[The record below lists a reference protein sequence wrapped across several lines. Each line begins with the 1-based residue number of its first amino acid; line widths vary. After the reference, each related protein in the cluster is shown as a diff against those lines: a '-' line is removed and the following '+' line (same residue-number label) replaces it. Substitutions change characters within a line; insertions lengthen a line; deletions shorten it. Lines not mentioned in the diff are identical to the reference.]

1 MEFLFKQKG
10 RRGVGRLELVP
21 VWASAPPHTKGF
33 IELRL
38 RRRRGVGRIE
48 HVPVWASVPPHM
60 EFIDK
65 LREPLP
71 RPHTKA
77 VVRQGGSRWSL

>member
-1 MEFLFKQKG
+1 M
-10 RRGVGRLELVP
+10 GRLERVP

-33 IELRL
+33 IKLRLKGVIKLRL

-77 VVRQGGSRWSL
+77 VVRQGGSRWSP